1 MDLLLKSSSCCC
13 QKKSSSSSSSSR
25 VAAAAK
31 MGLLLLLQELLPLP
45 KWVLFCCF
53 FKGSCYP
60 SKFSSSS
67 SPSGM
72 TETKNHCKSSEAL
85 SLISLSLKSYMWS
98 VLKSLAVFF
107 VIEFGHG
114 LIFSFFFNILLSS
127 GSTKKILLLLLLL
140 LLLVFCLLQ

>member
-1 MDLLLKSSSCCC
+1 MGNFLLMQSEPSSSSRAVATAAPMDLLLLKSSSCCC
-13 QKKSSSSSSSSR
+13 QKKSSSSSR

-67 SPSGM
+67 PQIAIM
-72 TETKNHCKSSEAL
+72 IATKNHCKSSEAL
-85 SLISLSLKSYMWS
+85 SLSLSLICLICLSQI
-98 VLKSLAVFF
+98 LH
-107 VIEFGHG
+107 VICVE
-114 LIFSFFFNILLSS
+114 
-127 GSTKKILLLLLLL
+127 
-140 LLLVFCLLQ
+140 VFCCVLDN

>member
-1 MDLLLKSSSCCC
+1 MGNFLLMQSEPSSSSRAVATAAPMGLLLLNSSCCC
-13 QKKSSSSSSSSR
+13 CQRKSSSSSSSR

-67 SPSGM
+67 SPSDM
-72 TETKNHCKSSEAL
+72 IATKIHCKSSEAL
-85 SLISLSLKSYMWS
+85 SLICVFHLSHLSLSNLTCD
-98 VLKSLAVFF
+98 L
-107 VIEFGHG
+107 
-114 LIFSFFFNILLSS
+114 
-127 GSTKKILLLLLLL
+127 
-140 LLLVFCLLQ
+140 C

>member
-1 MDLLLKSSSCCC
+1 MGNFLLMQSEPSSSSRAVATAAPMGLLLLESSCCWC
-13 QKKSSSSSSSSR
+13 QKKSSSSSSR

-67 SPSGM
+67 SPSDM
-72 TETKNHCKSSEAL
+72 IATKNHCKSSEAL
-85 SLISLSLKSYMWS
+85 SLICLSHLSHLSLSNLTCD
-98 VLKSLAVFF
+98 L
-107 VIEFGHG
+107 
-114 LIFSFFFNILLSS
+114 
-127 GSTKKILLLLLLL
+127 
-140 LLLVFCLLQ
+140 C